1 MQEYKKTF
9 ASRIKSSWA
18 WYCLPIILALGR
30 PRQKTHELQARH
42 SNTLSKK
49 ERRKKSKERKGDL
62 LPAVSQGILLPS
74 RQSVAWHP
82 FFPCFPDAQQL
93 TGIGLVF

>member
-1 MQEYKKTF
+1 M
-9 ASRIKSSWA
+9 
-18 WYCLPIILALGR
+18 
-30 PRQKTHELQARH
+30 
-42 SNTLSKK
+42 SKK